1 MKQLTKNILD
11 TSYNALTDTYTYIV
25 YSQVEVEYK
34 DECGSWWETELVE
47 IENIDMSSSDLKKD
61 YGSNI
66 SLENHLSCI
75 DELKEL
81 YKIQ

>member
-34 DECGSWWETELVE
+34 DKHGSWWETELVE
-47 IENIDMSSSDLKKD
+47 IENVDMSSSDLKKD

-66 SLENHLSCI
+66 SLENHLACI
-75 DELKEL
+75 AELKEI
-81 YKIQ
+81 YNIK